1 MASTSVSRKG
11 FSSGMLIGLGVVVA
25 VWAWME
31 AQSFRR
37 EGALWP
43 QFLAVVV
50 IVSGLTSLVVERYRQ
65 TAFSGEDDGR
75 RPWSGD
81 ATGRDTRPS
90 IDEDPEEVNRSA
102 EMVGVAVLVYIILA
116 RGLGFI
122 LATPLFIGF
131 FMAYRGYAKRPLL
144 LVSIVVGATITIYV
158 LFFTVVGTPLQR
170 AAWLSYRMPF

>member
-1 MASTSVSRKG
+1 MSSTSTSRKG
-11 FSSGMLIGLGVVVA
+11 FSSGMLIGIGIGVA

-50 IVSGLTSLVVERYRQ
+50 IVSGLTILV
-65 TAFSGEDDGR
+65 SGRHQKALSGDEEGL
-75 RPWSGD
+75 RPRSGD
-81 ATGRDTRPS
+81 ATGQAARPT
-90 IDEDPEEVNRSA
+90 IKEDPERMNRSA
-102 EMVGVAVLVYIILA
+102 EMVGAAVLAYIILA

-122 LATPLFIGF
+122 LATPMFIGG
-131 FMAYRGYAKRPLL
+131 FMMYRGYAKRPLL
-144 LVSIVVGATITIYV
+144 LASIVAGATAIIYV
-158 LFFTVVGTPLQR
+158 LFFSVVGTPLHR